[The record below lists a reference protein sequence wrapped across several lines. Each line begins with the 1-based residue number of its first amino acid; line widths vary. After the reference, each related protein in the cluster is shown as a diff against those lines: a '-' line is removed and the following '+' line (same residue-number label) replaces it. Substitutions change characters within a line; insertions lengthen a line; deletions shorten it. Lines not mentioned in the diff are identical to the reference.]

1 MKRESV
7 SLKLD
12 PVLKDFI
19 LRYAKFHQISFNRA
33 VEVLLQSAIKVEEKE
48 NNMLDKLLNLLERN
62 LETASNQ
69 NVLQQL
75 ELLQQIVIELSGFL
89 LIGDRKQQF
98 QKKVEELKQTYNM

>member
-48 NNMLDKLLNLLERN
+48 NKMLDKLLNLLERN

-98 QKKVEELKQTYNM
+98 QKKVEELKQTYM

>member
-48 NNMLDKLLNLLERN
+48 NKMLDKLLNLLERN
-62 LETASNQ
+62 LEAVNGQ
-69 NVLQQL
+69 KNVLQQL
-75 ELLQQIVIELSGFL
+75 DLLQQIVIELSGFL

-98 QKKVEELKQTYNM
+98 QKKVEELKQTYM